1 MRSTTARSR
10 KGNMVFVRGPEGYV
24 RQGPNGKS
32 LVLKS
37 KRVSRRYC
45 GHYTR
50 YGMYIQMVVTTLM

>member
-1 MRSTTARSR
+1 
-10 KGNMVFVRGPEGYV
+10 MVFVRGPEGYV

-50 YGMYIQMVVTTLM
+50 YGMYIQMVVTTLI

>member
-1 MRSTTARSR
+1 
-10 KGNMVFVRGPEGYV
+10 MVFVRGPEGYV

-37 KRVSRRYC
+37 KRVTRRYC

-50 YGMYIQMVVTTLM
+50 YGIYIYLMIATLTHLFF